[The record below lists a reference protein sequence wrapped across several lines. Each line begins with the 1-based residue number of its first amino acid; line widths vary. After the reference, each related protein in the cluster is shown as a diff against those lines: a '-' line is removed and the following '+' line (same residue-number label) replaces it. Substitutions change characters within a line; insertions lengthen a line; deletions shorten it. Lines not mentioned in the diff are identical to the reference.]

1 MQTKFFQILKVK
13 MRRVDEIEGEILDAQ
28 NKKRKIELNLK
39 EIEGEILELK
49 TPSSGK
55 FSQISISAFF
65 LTNLSNQKS
74 FFKQE
79 LSSLQMQIEGLNDL
93 HKEANIEYEKVK
105 YLDDVE
111 MQKQLK
117 ALKIQENKNMDE
129 VGNLL
134 FAKKKSRASR

>member
-1 MQTKFFQILKVK
+1 

-28 NKKRKIELNLK
+28 NKKKKTELKIK
-39 EIEGEILELK
+39 EIEDETRELK
-49 TPSSGK
+49 VPKSGK
-55 FSQISISAFF
+55 FSQISISSFF

-79 LSSLQMQIEGLNDL
+79 LSSIQLQIEGLNEL
-93 HKEANIEYEKVK
+93 YKEANIEYEKVK